1 MGEQIQIRVH
11 GEAGRPTLIYLP
23 GLHGDW
29 TLVSSFRAEIL
40 RQTGEHVG
48 IVGARRASSP
58 LPSPPSDGGE
68 GEEQRH
74 AGGDPVVPR
83 GNGGVR
89 FVELKYPRTT
99 EWSLRQYAL
108 AVTDALAAH
117 QIDEGWVLAES
128 FSSQVAWAMLDPAAP
143 NGFHTQG
150 LILAGGFVR
159 HPLMGAVYFARGV
172 NRAVPM
178 WSLKMA
184 CGIYAGYAK
193 FRHRHAPETLDS
205 ISEFV
210 ANRTTES
217 DQQAVCH
224 RYDIVAGNDLRPI
237 ARQARLPVYQLCG
250 FFDPIV
256 PWPLVRPW
264 LKRNCPGFR
273 KCKVILGVDH
283 NVLGTAPK
291 ACADVVRCWMGA

>member
-1 MGEQIQIRVH
+1 VGNQIQIRVH

-29 TLVSSFRAEIL
+29 TLVSSFRAELL
-40 RQTGEHVG
+40 RKSQEHVSLA
-48 IVGARRASSP
+48 GARRPFSP
-58 LPSPPSDGGE
+58 FRKGGE
-68 GEEQRH
+68 GEARWRDE
-74 AGGDPVVPR
+74 GCPVLTS
-83 GNGGVR
+83 GSGGVR
-89 FVELKYPRTT
+89 FVELRYPQTT
-99 EWSLRQYAL
+99 EWSLCQYAA

-117 QIDEGWVLAES
+117 RIKEGWVLAES
-128 FSSQVAWAMLDPAAP
+128 FSSQIAWAMLDPAVR
-143 NGFHTQG
+143 NGFHMHG

-159 HPLMGAVYFARGV
+159 HPLMGAVHFAHGV

-178 WSLKMA
+178 WFLRMA
-184 CGIYAGYAK
+184 CRVYAGYAK

-217 DQQAVCH
+217 DQRAICH
-224 RYDIVAGNDLRPI
+224 RYSIIAGNDLRPI

-264 LKRNCPGFR
+264 LQRNCPGFQSS
-273 KCKVILGVDH
+273 KIILGADH
-283 NVLGTAPK
+283 NVLGTAPG
-291 ACADVVRCWMGA
+291 ACAELIMGWMDA